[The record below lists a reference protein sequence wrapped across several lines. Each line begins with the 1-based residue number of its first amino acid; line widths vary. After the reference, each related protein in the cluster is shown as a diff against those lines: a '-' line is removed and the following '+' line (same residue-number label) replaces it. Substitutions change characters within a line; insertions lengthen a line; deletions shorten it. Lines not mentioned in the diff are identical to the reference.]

1 MILCSAL
8 DYYAKESEFY
18 FRKKKVHDLRLI
30 NLSHPAHFK
39 ELQNY
44 FEVYLLLMTFL
55 TRKGGHLPTHWHND
69 RVSIYMMFYKWIC
82 GTKKAGQNGSLT
94 FLYYG
99 SWRHYAL
106 PFILKDSNWRKKI
119 ERKPKCRFTGRKK
132 NEGRNFCEHL
142 NRAHWIMCSELN
154 LCKTNTTKPLAF
166 PLAKS
171 EPLTNPGYGKPT
183 AFHFSLKR
191 NVYLN
196 QISKGKP

>member
-1 MILCSAL
+1 MVLTVLFIH
-8 DYYAKESEFY
+8 YHFY
-18 FRKKKVHDLRLI
+18 
-30 NLSHPAHFK
+30 SP
-39 ELQNY
+39 
-44 FEVYLLLMTFL
+44 
-55 TRKGGHLPTHWHND
+55 PPWHND

-132 NEGRNFCEHL
+132 NEGRDFCEHL

-154 LCKTNTTKPLAF
+154 LCRTNTTKPLAF

-171 EPLTNPGYGKPT
+171 ESLTNPGYGKPT

-196 QISKGKP
+196 QLSKGKP